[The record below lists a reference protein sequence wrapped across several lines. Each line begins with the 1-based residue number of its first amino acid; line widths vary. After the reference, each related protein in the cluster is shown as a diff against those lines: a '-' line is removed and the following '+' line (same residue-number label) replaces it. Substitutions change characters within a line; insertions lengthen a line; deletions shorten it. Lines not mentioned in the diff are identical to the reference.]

1 MANLYIMEQ
10 QETLLKNYSDEE
22 KGAYLG
28 AIASIAT
35 ADRQASEEEQE
46 YISAL
51 ADSAELSEAQKAAVM
66 QAATQISSEDLKHCL
81 DILKNSELRF
91 SLITDMIAF
100 AESDQN
106 YSAEEKAS
114 VEKIAQYLNINP
126 EQYSVLN
133 QFVQKAGSS
142 NAAPEEVQKPGFL
155 DSLGLGDKMRSAGIN
170 SNTLLRTVL
179 GIAGPMVLAS
189 MFRRRGGGGGLGGM
203 LGGGMSGGG
212 MGSGLGSMLG
222 GGMMGGGLGSIIGM
236 LGGRRGGLG
245 GMLGGG
251 GGLGGGLL
259 GSILGGGR
267 GGF

>member
-1 MANLYIMEQ
+1 MEQ
-10 QETLLKNYSDEE
+10 QETLLQNYSDEE

-35 ADRQASEEEQE
+35 ADRQASEEEIE
-46 YISAL
+46 YITAL
-51 ADSAELSEAQKAAVM
+51 ADSAELSEAQRNAVL
-66 QAATQISSEDLKHCL
+66 QAANGLSSEDLKRCL
-81 DILKNSELRF
+81 DILKGSELRF

-100 AESDQN
+100 AESDQD

-114 VEKIAQYLNINP
+114 VEKIAQYLNIN
-126 EQYSVLN
+126 QQQFSVLD
-133 QFVQKAGSS
+133 QFVKKTNAAG
-142 NAAPEEVQKPGFL
+142 AAPEEMQKPGFL

-203 LGGGMSGGG
+203 LGG
-212 MGSGLGSMLG
+212 SGLGGMMGGGLGGPLGGMLG
-222 GGMMGGGLGSIIGM
+222 GGMMGGGGLGSIISM

-251 GGLGGGLL
+251 GGGLGGGLL
-259 GSILGGGR
+259 GSILGGR
-267 GGF
+267 GF

>member
-1 MANLYIMEQ
+1 MEQ
-10 QETLLKNYSDEE
+10 QQTLLQNYSDEE

-35 ADRQASEEEQE
+35 ADRQATEEEAQ
-46 YISAL
+46 YIMAL
-51 ADSAELSEAQKAAVM
+51 AESAELSDAQKSAVQ
-66 QAATQISSEDLKHCL
+66 QAANGLSAEDLKRCL
-81 DILKNSELRF
+81 DILKGSELRF

-114 VEKIAQYLNINP
+114 VEKIAQYLGVNQ
-126 EQYSVLN
+126 EQFSVLN
-133 QFVQKAGSS
+133 QFVKQTNAS
-142 NAAPEEVQKPGFL
+142 NVAPEEVQKPGFL
-155 DSLGLGDKMRSAGIN
+155 DSLGLGDKMKSAGIN

-189 MFRRRGGGGGLGGM
+189 MFNRRSGGGLGGM
-203 LGGGMSGGG
+203 LGGGMMGGG
-212 MGSGLGSMLG
+212 LGSGLGGMLG

-251 GGLGGGLL
+251 MSSGGLGGGLL

>member
-1 MANLYIMEQ
+1 MEQ
-10 QETLLKNYSDEE
+10 QETLLQNYSDEE

-35 ADRQASEEEQE
+35 ADRQGSEEELQ
-46 YISAL
+46 YITAL

-66 QAATQISSEDLKHCL
+66 QAANGLSAEDLKRCL
-81 DILKNSELRF
+81 DVLKGSELRF

-106 YSAEEKAS
+106 YSAEEKES
-114 VEKIAQYLNINP
+114 VEKIAQYLGVNQ
-126 EQYSVLN
+126 EQFSVLN
-133 QFVQKAGSS
+133 QFVKQTSAS
-142 NAAPEEVQKPGFL
+142 NVAPEEVQKPGFL
-155 DSLGLGDKMRSAGIN
+155 DSLGLGDKMKSAGIN
-170 SNTLLRTVL
+170 SNTLLKTVL

-203 LGGGMSGGG
+203 MGGG
-212 MGSGLGSMLG
+212 MGSGLGGMLGGGMLG

-245 GMLGGG
+245 GMLGGRSG
-251 GGLGGGLL
+251 SGLGGGLL

>member
-1 MANLYIMEQ
+1 MEQ
-10 QETLLKNYSDEE
+10 QQTLLQNYSDEE

-35 ADRQASEEEQE
+35 ADRQASPEEIE
-46 YISAL
+46 YITAL
-51 ADSAELSEAQKAAVM
+51 ADSANLSEAQRNAVI
-66 QAATQISSEDLKHCL
+66 QAANGVSAEDLKRCL
-81 DILKNSELRF
+81 DILKGSELRF
-91 SLITDMIAF
+91 SLVTDMIAF

-114 VEKIAQYLNINP
+114 VEKIAQYLNIN
-126 EQYSVLN
+126 QQQFSLLD
-133 QFVQKAGSS
+133 QFVKKTNETQAP
-142 NAAPEEVQKPGFL
+142 PEEVQKPGFL

-189 MFRRRGGGGGLGGM
+189 MFRRRAGGGGLGGMMGGGLGSGLGGM
-203 LGGGMSGGG
+203 LGGGM
-212 MGSGLGSMLG
+212 L
-222 GGMMGGGLGSIIGM
+222 GGGLGSIISM

-251 GGLGGGLL
+251 GLL
-259 GSILGGGR
+259 GSIFGGGR
-267 GGF
+267 GF

>member
-1 MANLYIMEQ
+1 MEQ
-10 QETLLKNYSDEE
+10 QQTLLQNYSDEE

-35 ADRQASEEEQE
+35 ADREASDEERE

-51 ADSAELSEAQKAAVM
+51 AESANLSETQRAAVL
-66 QAATQISSEDLKHCL
+66 QAADNMSGEDLKRCL
-81 DILKNSELRF
+81 DVLKGSELRF

-100 AESDQN
+100 AESDQD

-114 VEKIAQYLNINP
+114 VEKIAQYLGVNQQQFSVLDQFVKKTANANVAP
-126 EQYSVLN
+126 EQ
-133 QFVQKAGSS
+133 VQS
-142 NAAPEEVQKPGFL
+142 PGFL
-155 DSLGLGDKMRSAGIN
+155 DQLGLGEKMRSAGIN

-189 MFRRRGGGGGLGGM
+189 MLRRRGGGGLGGM
-203 LGGGMSGGG
+203 MGGGMMGGP
-212 MGSGLGSMLG
+212 LGGMLG

-259 GSILGGGR
+259 GSILGGRR
-267 GGF
+267 GF